1 MAVTETAQPGAEA
14 AKGEAAGDERLA
26 YRGPIQRLL
35 VRPEIGAL
43 IGAAAVWAMFWAV
56 TIPFGTAAG
65 TANYLD
71 VSATLGI
78 MSVAVALLMIG
89 GEFDLSS
96 GAMTGATGIL
106 VILLV
111 KHTGEL
117 GGAGLSLWL
126 ALPLSFL
133 IALGIGWFNGALVER
148 TSLPSF
154 IVTLGTFFMLK
165 GGKLGFSKMIIDN
178 VQVGRIDEGS
188 GYTFWRKIFASEWT
202 RNNHL
207 FEGRD
212 VLFAALFIGG
222 ALAVLLGVVEM
233 TYSRRAEARS
243 PGLALCTGGGVL
255 GLAGFVGLLAT
266 DGVGSNVLFGAVTA
280 VGFVL
285 AAVGWGKWRYEDRDP
300 ESRSSGGY
308 LPTGP
313 VLYRVLTG
321 LAAVGLATFFAFVLD
336 SESQSTFII
345 LITVQGLR
353 AILFV
358 SLALGGLVLVMVAA
372 QQAGQSSA
380 RAEFG
385 TKVIGAV
392 ALTFLAFVIRA
403 DSQSVKFRAELFT
416 VLLWLA
422 LIMATSALLGL
433 LYRRRTVAERR
444 AEALG
449 RSLAGAGIT
458 LTAVAVAVRLLF
470 STAEEVAATRAVI
483 SFRISILW
491 FFVVAAVST
500 WVLLR
505 TRFGSWIFAV
515 GGNKDAARSVGVP
528 AARTK
533 TTLFMIVA
541 AAAWLVGML
550 LAFRLNTLQAGT
562 GDGLEFQYIIAAV
575 VGGSLLTGGYGS
587 AAGGAIGALIM
598 AMSFQGIPFAG
609 WNSNWKFLFLGV
621 ILLLAVIVNNYV
633 RTKAEQSR

>member
-1 MAVTETAQPGAEA
+1 MTVTEAVQPGPAGVEDR
-14 AKGEAAGDERLA
+14 GDERLA

-188 GYTFWRKIFASEWT
+188 GYSFWRKIFASEWT
-202 RNNHL
+202 RNSHL

-212 VLFAALFIGG
+212 TTFSLLFIGG
-222 ALAVLLGVVEM
+222 ALAILLGVIEM
-233 TYSRRAEARS
+233 TYSRRAEAR
-243 PGLALCTGGGVL
+243 PQGLGVL
-255 GLAGFVGLLAT
+255 VAGIAAGLGGFIGLLAT
-266 DGVGSNVLFGAVTA
+266 DGTGSNLLFGGLTA
-280 VGFVL
+280 VGFVV
-285 AAVGWGKWRYEDRDP
+285 AALGWGRWRYEDREPD
-300 ESRSSGGY
+300 STATGGF
-308 LPTGP
+308 LPRGP
-313 VLYRVLTG
+313 ALYRVLLG
-321 LAAVGLATFFAFVLD
+321 LASVGLATFFAFVLD

-358 SLALGGLVLVMVAA
+358 SLALVGLVLILIAA
-372 QQAGQSSA
+372 QEAGRSSA
-380 RAEFG
+380 RAELG
-385 TKVIGAV
+385 TKVIAAA

-403 DSQSVKFRAELFT
+403 ESQSVKFRAELFT
-416 VLLWLA
+416 VLLWMA

-449 RSLAGAGIT
+449 RNLAGAGIT
-458 LTAVAVAVRLLF
+458 LTAAAVAVRLLF
-470 STAEEVAATRAVI
+470 STAEEVAATKAVI

-491 FFVVAAVST
+491 FLVVAAVST